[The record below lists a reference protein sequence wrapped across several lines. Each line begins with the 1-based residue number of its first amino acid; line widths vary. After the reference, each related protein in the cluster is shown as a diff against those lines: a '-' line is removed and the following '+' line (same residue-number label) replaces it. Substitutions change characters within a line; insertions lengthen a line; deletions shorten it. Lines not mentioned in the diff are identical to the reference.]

1 MSASGE
7 RRTPSPEGEGRVF
20 QLLAGLVAPAGS
32 SITYS
37 CVLRQGFRRR
47 AAGGAVRV
55 LMFQTTRPSS
65 ARVISRAAPASP
77 PRARWTIS
85 RATREGRR

>member
-1 MSASGE
+1 MVSVEDPMFVSANARLDCSF
-7 RRTPSPEGEGRVF
+7 RTTPRSSE
-20 QLLAGLVAPAGS
+20 LAGNAFALPRRYLVAPAGS

-55 LMFQTTRPSS
+55 LMFQTTSES
-65 ARVISRAAPASP
+65 
-77 PRARWTIS
+77 
-85 RATREGRR
+85 